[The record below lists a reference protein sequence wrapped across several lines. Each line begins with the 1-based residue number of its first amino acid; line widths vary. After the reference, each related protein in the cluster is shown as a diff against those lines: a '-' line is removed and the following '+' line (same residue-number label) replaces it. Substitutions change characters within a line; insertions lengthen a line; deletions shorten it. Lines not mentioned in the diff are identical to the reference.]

1 MPGCHFCQK
10 ATEMFKNEIHTGK
23 IVVKK
28 HTESGNRFRGFP
40 SFENIKNG
48 KTMSGLPQTKIYLFQ
63 TLEYDQSKDL
73 LNHHKNEH
81 KYKSKDEHKL
91 STNHIIFFGLGLLLL
106 FFIILLVTK

>member
-63 TLEYDQSKDL
+63 TLEYDESKDL
-73 LNHHKNEH
+73 VNHHKDLVNH
-81 KYKSKDEHKL
+81 HKDEHKL
-91 STNHIIFFGLGLLLL
+91 STNHIIFFGLGLLLV